1 MTGSCSSSLL
11 PSLTFLRK
19 PPLLSGLRQFIS
31 HKICSQKLPEAD
43 DCQTHF
49 YLFLIIPE
57 VSRISA
63 ETSYARCLHQA
74 FWFDSYFNWTFSA
87 ISKYKVGGKRSY
99 FTQIK
104 PHLVQDDVAFPCS
117 DILQKNTNTCSNPL
131 FFLFLILLHYLISY
145 CMLYF
150 LDPKFKITPA
160 TPTIQIRNLLPKA
173 RNFF

>member
-1 MTGSCSSSLL
+1 ML
-11 PSLTFLRK
+11 
-19 PPLLSGLRQFIS
+19 
-31 HKICSQKLPEAD
+31 CSQKLPEVN

-87 ISKYKVGGKRSY
+87 ISKYKVGGKTSY

-104 PHLVQDDVAFPCS
+104 THLVQDDVAFPCS
-117 DILQKNTNTCSNPL
+117 DMLQKYTNTCSNPL
-131 FFLFLILLHYLISY
+131 FFSIPNAASLS
-145 CMLYF
+145 YF
-150 LDPKFKITPA
+150 LLYTLLSLPQIQITPA
-160 TPTIQIRNLLPKA
+160 RPIIQIRNLFPKA
-173 RNFF
+173 RNLFY